1 MHRGL
6 ADSLATNR
14 LHRRMSI
21 YGWDGDIGMDTNI
34 NGAANGTA
42 TPGGRLLSH
51 GVTVESS

>member
-6 ADSLATNR
+6 ADSLATDR
-14 LHRRMSI
+14 LHRRMNI
-21 YGWDGDIGMDTNI
+21 YGWDGNIGMDTNI

-42 TPGGRLLSH
+42 TPGGRFLSH